1 MLRALGGMHRN
12 GSAGLRWVLLTPGA
26 SRTSCVTLG
35 QSLTLCVKERWAS
48 PCPRGAVRGP
58 VSRRLLSNSAP
69 CISVGETS
77 PSIFPLSLENDDPA
91 GQVVIGCLVQG
102 FFPSAPLNVTW
113 NQSGNGVSVKNF
125 PAVLTGSLYTMS
137 SQLTLPASLC
147 PNDKSVVCQVQH
159 LSKASKTVDV
169 PCKSKGQRAGWGE
182 APSSHPNPAWT
193 IFLWVLYTDKR
204 GLSPRWG
211 CQEGPGLELEA
222 RGGRQRAH

>member
-1 MLRALGGMHRN
+1 MLRALGGMLRN
-12 GSAGLRWVLLTPGA
+12 GSAGLRWALLTPGA
-26 SRTSCVTLG
+26 SCASCVTSG

-48 PCPRGAVRGP
+48 PCPHGAVRGP
-58 VSRRLLSNSAP
+58 VSRRLLSHSAP
-69 CISVGETS
+69 CVSVGETS
-77 PSIFPLSLENDDPA
+77 PSIFPLSLENEDPA

-113 NQSGNGVSVKNF
+113 NQSGNDVSVKNF

-147 PNDKSVVCQVQH
+147 PNDKSLICQVQH
-159 LSKASKTVDV
+159 VSKASEAVTVPYRGKD
-169 PCKSKGQRAGWGE
+169 QRASWGE
-182 APSSHPNPAWT
+182 ALSSHPNPALT
-193 IFLWVLYTDKR
+193 IFLWVLHADKR

-211 CQEGPGLELEA
+211 CQEGPGPELQA